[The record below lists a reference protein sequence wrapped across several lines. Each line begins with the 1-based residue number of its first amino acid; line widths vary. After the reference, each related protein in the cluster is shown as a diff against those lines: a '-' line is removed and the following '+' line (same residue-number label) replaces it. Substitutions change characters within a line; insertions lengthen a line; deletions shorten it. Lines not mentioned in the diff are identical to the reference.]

1 MNVSRSIGTVLLAL
15 TASCGGG
22 SGGSGSGGIVEGGTY
37 AATGLPGPGM
47 GGSGFAGFLNTA
59 LPLNWTFLFND
70 RFNVVG
76 TLKQCYS
83 TSLCGHG
90 GFVTQY
96 GNMDNAGGRLIFIS
110 TSNFGFLDDNVQQN
124 VTVLASGV
132 ARDPF
137 VLTTPNAGRKL
148 RLVFDYAFLSSRN
161 VSGDSA
167 AVQLQVGNVVT
178 TIFRVQRSDLGAAIP
193 TKAGGCG
200 AFALGVATTYAT
212 CTDWRRVTVDV
223 SQYRGQT
230 LRIRFVVG
238 EAGADSN
245 QGLAMLIRNPD
256 IEEET
261 R

>member
-1 MNVSRSIGTVLLAL
+1 MRVSRWIGTLMLAL
-15 TASCGGG
+15 TASCG
-22 SGGSGSGGIVEGGTY
+22 SGGGGILGGGTY
-37 AATGLPGPGM
+37 SPTGLPGPGM
-47 GGSGFAGFLNTA
+47 PGSGFAGFLNTA

-70 RFNVVG
+70 RFGAVG
-76 TLKQCYS
+76 TLNACYS
-83 TSLCGHG
+83 TFLCGHG

-96 GNMDNAGGRLIFIS
+96 GNMENAGGRLIFIS
-110 TSNFGFLDDNVQQN
+110 TSNFTFLDDNNIQRN

-148 RLVFDYAFLSSRN
+148 RLVFDYAFLASRN
-161 VSGDSA
+161 VNGDSA

-178 TIFRVQRSDLGAAIP
+178 TVFRVQRSELGAGIP

-200 AFALGVATTYAT
+200 TFALGVSTTYPT
-212 CTDWRRVTVDV
+212 CTDWRRVTVDI
-223 SQYRGQT
+223 SQYRGQN

-238 EAGADSN
+238 EVGNDSN

-261 R
+261 P